1 MSLIVCYIIL
11 IFEVFTGF
19 WCLYRSFK
27 YICNQNQKTKNKMEL
42 NEKKPNILIVI
53 PCLREQ
59 DIIIQ
64 TLNYFLEL
72 TNDLDNV
79 KLLVVTT
86 QKEEFEK
93 ENNLHLKDQF
103 IKDVKSHHNSMI
115 ANPNVASGCKEQLKD
130 VLDVYNVL
138 EKNYNQVLSKTKYA

>member
-1 MSLIVCYIIL
+1 
-11 IFEVFTGF
+11 
-19 WCLYRSFK
+19 
-27 YICNQNQKTKNKMEL
+27 MEL

-79 KLLVVTT
+79 KL
-86 QKEEFEK
+86 
-93 ENNLHLKDQF
+93 
-103 IKDVKSHHNSMI
+103 
-115 ANPNVASGCKEQLKD
+115 
-130 VLDVYNVL
+130 
-138 EKNYNQVLSKTKYA
+138 

>member
-1 MSLIVCYIIL
+1 
-11 IFEVFTGF
+11 
-19 WCLYRSFK
+19 
-27 YICNQNQKTKNKMEL
+27 MEL

-103 IKDVKSHHNSMI
+103 IKDVKSNMELQKLI
-115 ANPNVASGCKEQLKD
+115 NK
-130 VLDVYNVL
+130 
-138 EKNYNQVLSKTKYA
+138 

>member
-53 PCLREQ
+53 PCLRECMAAG
-59 DIIIQ
+59 
-64 TLNYFLEL
+64 FRFMCA
-72 TNDLDNV
+72 V
-79 KLLVVTT
+79 
-86 QKEEFEK
+86 
-93 ENNLHLKDQF
+93 
-103 IKDVKSHHNSMI
+103 
-115 ANPNVASGCKEQLKD
+115 
-130 VLDVYNVL
+130 
-138 EKNYNQVLSKTKYA
+138 